1 MVKRYR
7 RTWVPKTNYRNYF
20 AEILIAQN
28 KPTNPDKLAEKVK
41 QKIGHFANV
50 DFAQI
55 AVAGLPDG
63 WDGNPEFWNCC
74 RLLHDRLEFLP
85 QLIDEV
91 FKTSQG
97 QFSWDFKN
105 EDA

>member
-1 MVKRYR
+1 MG
-7 RTWVPKTNYRNYF
+7 PKSHYRNNF
-20 AEILIAQN
+20 AEIWIARN
-28 KPTNPDKLAEKVK
+28 ERINPDKLAEKVK

-55 AVAGLPDG
+55 AVAGLPNG
-63 WDGNPEFWNCC
+63 WGGNPEFWNCC
-74 RLLHDRLEFLP
+74 QLLHDRLEFLP
-85 QLIDEV
+85 QLIDKV

-97 QFSWDFKN
+97 QFSWDIKD